1 MGVLIKLS
9 IFGKEIILNINAM
22 GKNNR
27 KALKAK
33 KAEQKARKVI
43 KGICFTLILLAIIL
57 LFVAVKYLN

>member
-1 MGVLIKLS
+1 
-9 IFGKEIILNINAM
+9 M

>member
-1 MGVLIKLS
+1 MGKN
-9 IFGKEIILNINAM
+9 ILNISTM

-33 KAEQKARKVI
+33 KAEQEAHKVI
-43 KGICFTLILLAIIL
+43 KGICLALILLAIIL